1 MDISEIILAPL
12 LTEKSSALTQVNNQ
26 YSFKVARK
34 SNKTMIKSA
43 IEKRFKVKVKKVST
57 INVKGKT
64 KNMSVKSSG
73 HVLRTSGKKAS
84 WKKALVTLDGDHKID
99 LVGGEY

>member
-1 MDISEIILAPL
+1 MDISKIILGPL
-12 LTEKSSALTQVNNQ
+12 LTEKSAALSQVYNK
-26 YSFKVARK
+26 YAFKVTK
-34 SNKTMIKSA
+34 SSNKTMIKNA
-43 IEKRFKVKVKKVST
+43 VEKRFKVKVQKVST

-73 HVLRTSGKKAS
+73 HVLRTSGKRSS
-84 WKKALVTLDGDHKID
+84 WKKALVTLKEGDKID

>member
-1 MDISEIILAPL
+1 MDISKIILGPL
-12 LTEKSSALTQVNNQ
+12 LTEKSAALSQMNNQ
-26 YSFKVARK
+26 YAFKVTKK
-34 SNKTMIKSA
+34 SNKTMIKAA
-43 IEKRFKVKVKKVST
+43 IEKRFKVEVKKVST

-73 HVLRTSGKKAS
+73 HVLRTSGKRPS
-84 WKKALVTLDGDHKID
+84 WKKALVTLKKDHKID